1 MRAGQ
6 GSSTHELGAIQVLE
20 FYRRLVLHPRRG
32 PGARHRHE
40 QLVALKGVEA
50 CGDVLGALPLGAV
63 VSSVPCPCRRL
74 V

>member
-32 PGARHRHE
+32 PGAPGPATATNNLLRLR
-40 QLVALKGVEA
+40 VLKH
-50 CGDVLGALPLGAV
+50 V
-63 VSSVPCPCRRL
+63 VMSSVPCR
-74 V
+74 